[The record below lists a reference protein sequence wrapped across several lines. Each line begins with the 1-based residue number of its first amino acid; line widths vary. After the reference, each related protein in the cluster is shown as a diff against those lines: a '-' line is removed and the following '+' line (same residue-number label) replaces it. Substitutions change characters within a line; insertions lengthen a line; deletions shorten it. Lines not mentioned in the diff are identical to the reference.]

1 MDYFTFWYKNDENA
15 FHTQTGSYILSNASK
30 NLHETRKSLPYIK
43 QHPPPSSTYKNSCD
57 HIYTLKLLHSF
68 YNFGHELYRLSFG
81 LVKRSKGLCNS

>member
-43 QHPPPSSTYKNSCD
+43 QHPPR
-57 HIYTLKLLHSF
+57 HLHTKTHVTISIP
-68 YNFGHELYRLSFG
+68 
-81 LVKRSKGLCNS
+81 